1 MVLPSII
8 PSEKHPA
15 VQLKAILNF
24 IEPYKSFIY
33 KKARWA
39 DSETKTEIEMLIEPR
54 ATGRVIC
61 SGCGKASPGYDHLPT
76 RRIEFVPLW
85 QIAVYFMYAMR
96 RVDCPTCGVK
106 VEHVPR
112 CDGKN

>member
-39 DSETKTEIEMLIEPR
+39 DSETKTEIEILIEPR

-61 SGCGKASPGYDHLPT
+61 SGCGKASPGYDCLPT
-76 RRIEFVPLW
+76 QRFKFVPLW
-85 QIAVYFMYAMR
+85 QITVYFMYAMR

-106 VEHVPR
+106 VEHVS
-112 CDGKN
+112 